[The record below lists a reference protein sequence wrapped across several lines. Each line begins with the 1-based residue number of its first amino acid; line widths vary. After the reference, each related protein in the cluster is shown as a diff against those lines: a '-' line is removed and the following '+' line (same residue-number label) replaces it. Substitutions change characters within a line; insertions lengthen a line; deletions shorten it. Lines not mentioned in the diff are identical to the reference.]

1 MDQTLNCRGF
11 ATYAEQFSISSVT
24 PRSAAWSGDYEAILC
39 ELAASLTSSNHA
51 LALERASLRDKIR
64 GFGHIKQRNAE
75 TAKACE
81 IELLGLLR
89 SNDVSASAA

>member
-1 MDQTLNCRGF
+1 MERRLI
-11 ATYAEQFSISSVT
+11 AE
-24 PRSAAWSGDYEAILC
+24 YEAVLREISV
-39 ELAASLTSSNHA
+39 SLTSSNHT
-51 LALERASLRDKIR
+51 LALELASLPNKIR
-64 GFGHIKQRNAE
+64 GFGHIKQRNVE